1 MSRRHAFTLIEL
13 LVVIGII
20 AVLIGLLLPAVQ
32 KVRETATR
40 TQCQNKL
47 KQMGLALHNYENVN
61 QHFPPG
67 FIWEQPPPAP
77 PPPGPPQHRS
87 RPFDRLPPDF
97 YLEGSDPGWGWAA
110 FLLPY
115 LEQDAI
121 FRQIDFTKPTTT
133 PSSFGAMTTL
143 VGAYTC
149 PSDHEAGKFLVLTVT
164 RDLVQPAATNSY
176 AACYGAEGLLAQA
189 PQKGNGVL
197 YQNSKTRFT
206 DISDGT
212 STTLAIGERPALF
225 VKVPWAGAITNGW
238 VFTTPNAPVYSS
250 SVQPAAVMPL
260 ARVGRKK
267 LNDPWSEPYDF
278 FSPHPAVCNFVFSDG
293 SVHGVKLTTS
303 VAVLQA
309 LASRNRGEPSPS
321 EW

>member
-1 MSRRHAFTLIEL
+1 MMRRHAFTLIEL

-32 KVRETATR
+32 KVRESASR

-47 KQMGLALHNYENVN
+47 KQMGLALHNYENVYG
-61 QHFPPG
+61 HFPPG
-67 FIWEQPPPAP
+67 YIWEQPPPTVP
-77 PPPGPPQHRS
+77 PPIGPRA
-87 RPFDRLPPDF
+87 FDRLPPDF
-97 YLEGSDPGWGWAA
+97 YLEGNDPGWGWAA

-115 LEQDAI
+115 LEQDAVH
-121 FRQIDFTKPTTT
+121 RQIDFAKPTTT
-133 PSSFGAMTTL
+133 PSSFTAITTL
-143 VGAYTC
+143 LGAYTC
-149 PSDHEAGKFLVLTVT
+149 PNDDHAGKFLVLTVT

-176 AACYGAEGLLAQA
+176 VACYGAEGLLAQA

-206 DISDGT
+206 DITDGS
-212 STTLAIGERPALF
+212 STTIAIGERPASF

-238 VFTTPNAPVYSS
+238 VFTTPNAPVYAA
-250 SVQPAAVMPL
+250 SVQPAPVMPL
-260 ARVGRKK
+260 ARVGRKR

-278 FSPHPAVCNFVFSDG
+278 FSPHPSVCNFVFSDG
-293 SVHGVKLTTS
+293 SVHGVKLMTS